1 MAKSEQ
7 ILVRYSDGADAQ
19 RLYAWLEEHGYR
31 NTQHLT
37 AENYK
42 FPAICV
48 DESGEFF
55 GTNVTCMAAAASCG
69 RKAIGVDEFIA
80 THHNSNLNQ

>member
-1 MAKSEQ
+1 MKKSEQ
-7 ILVRYSDGADAQ
+7 ILVHYSDDEAQ
-19 RLYAWLEEHGYR
+19 RLFAWLEEHGYR
-31 NTQHLT
+31 NIQHLT
-37 AENYK
+37 PENYK

-69 RKAIGVDEFIA
+69 RRAIGVDELIA
-80 THHNSNLNQ
+80 THRNINLNQ